1 MPWERLK
8 MAQKL
13 TAQQHKAIE
22 GLLMGMKVPA
32 AAQYA
37 GTSERTLYRWRST
50 PIFYAEL
57 DRRTTE
63 MLDDTTRHMTAIMG
77 GAPDILQGFMN
88 SKDVPPAVALAATR
102 IVLDATPKLI
112 EINLIKRRLD
122 ELEELYHAA
131 QNSRYAR

>member
-13 TAQQHKAIE
+13 TAQQNKAIE

-32 AAQYA
+32 AAQHA
-37 GTSERTLYRWRST
+37 GTSERTLYRWRSS
-50 PIFYAEL
+50 PAFYAEL

-63 MLDDTTRHMTAIMG
+63 MLDDTTRHMAAVMRGVPEVLEGLIH
-77 GAPDILQGFMN
+77 
-88 SKDVPPAVALAATR
+88 SKDVPPAVAVSASNVVLAH
-102 IVLDATPKLI
+102 TPKLI

-122 ELEELYHAA
+122 ELEEAYAT
-131 QNSRYAR
+131 QNKRFAR